1 MAKFEYEDYEAYKDV
16 LNNAYDYMRYTE
28 LTYFEVRQIIAET
41 FSFCNVNSVSDL
53 KDNKTKDLI
62 IDILRHQFLILKI
75 MFN

>member
-41 FSFCNVNSVSDL
+41 FSFCNINSI
-53 KDNKTKDLI
+53 KDL
-62 IDILRHQFLILKI
+62 RG
-75 MFN
+75 

>member
-41 FSFCNVNSVSDL
+41 FSFCNINSIKDL
-53 KDNKTKDLI
+53 RDNVTKDLI
-62 IDILRHQFLILKI
+62 IETIRHQLEKA
-75 MFN
+75 MKY

>member
-41 FSFCNVNSVSDL
+41 FSFCNINSIKDL
-53 KDNKTKDLI
+53 RDRVTKDRI
-62 IDILRHQFLILKI
+62 IETIKHQLEKA
-75 MFN
+75 MKY